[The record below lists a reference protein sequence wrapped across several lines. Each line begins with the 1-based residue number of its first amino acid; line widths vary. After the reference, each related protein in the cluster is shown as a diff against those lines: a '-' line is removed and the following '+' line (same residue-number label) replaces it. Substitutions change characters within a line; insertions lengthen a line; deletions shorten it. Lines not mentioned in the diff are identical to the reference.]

1 MKIEKS
7 AIYCYSVIYNQK
19 MFVAYRNKQ
28 KICKRHAKRPKILL
42 TYAFLFLHI
51 YPTELIRFDKALI

>member
-7 AIYCYSVIYNQK
+7 AIYCYSVIYKQK

-28 KICKRHAKRPKILL
+28 KICKRHAKRPKSLL
-42 TYAFLFLHI
+42 TFLFLHI